1 MSLTKA
7 LQDKDMDLLKKTVN
21 QARTVYKAAE
31 PTDVPEVET
40 VHGCLPITAIFD
52 KKSKW
57 QIVQAVYADIIRTA
71 AVIPEELDRN
81 IEIAKLIATNPV
93 LFYITQDSCP
103 NGLL

>member
-7 LQDKDMDLLKKTVN
+7 LQDKDMKLLKETVN
-21 QARTVYKAAE
+21 QARAIYKAAE
-31 PTDVPEVET
+31 PTEIPVVET
-40 VHGCLPITAIFD
+40 IHGCLPITAIFD

-57 QIVQAVYADIIRTA
+57 HIVQSVYADIIRTA
-71 AVIPEELDRN
+71 AVVPEELDRD

-93 LFYITQDSCP
+93 LFFITQDSKP